1 MALEKP
7 IIPTFSLK
15 ERDRR
20 WSLLRAAM
28 KKANFDALI
37 ALPHEGH
44 WDQFGCDTRYI
55 TQIGGT
61 QTEVGCVL
69 PLGSRRH
76 RRGARRK
83 RNRMVGPGA
92 GLGQRHSPVA
102 PLLWRAGDRSFEGS
116 PRRARRRHRFVRHGP
131 RAGRRRALGDFRKD
145 SHRTAQRQIRQ
156 RHRRYARSS
165 LGKSAEEVAFIE
177 KAAEIIGHANEVLI
191 QHAKVGVGEHELI
204 AEMLR
209 EVVRRGGEPI
219 TMMLFGTGGPEVP
232 WAQRVFTTRK
242 LKPGDLINTE
252 VEGKYAGYIAQAL
265 QPISLGPKPKELE
278 KIFDATKVIFDRML
292 KFLKP
297 GITFGAVAKFYQD
310 EVAAAGYEPDGAL
323 MHGRGLGEDA
333 PMLWG
338 ARKDFPEK
346 DQLIKRRPCVHFEA
360 RLQTRL
366 HARLDPRRRHR
377 GDRSERG
384 EAIGQARTGVCLG
397 IIRFLGDL
405 ETVSQLSFRGE
416 AEESLL
422 ECGCRHEIPR
432 YARDD
437 RWGPLRIVTAPLN
450 SKDAR
455 PWLEASHRR
464 RAPATPCDTNCLYN
478 ISSTLQSHTEEMP

>member
-20 WSLLRAAM
+20 WRRLREEM
-28 KKANFDALI
+28 KKAGFDALI
-37 ALPHEGH
+37 ALPNQGH

-69 PLGSRRH
+69 PLEADVSAVVRGANEIEWWGLAQDWVTDIRPSRRSYGEPVIE
-76 RRGARRK
+76 RLKEIRAER
-83 RNRMVGPGA
+83 VGVI
-92 GLGQRHSPVA
+92 GLSGLVRA
-102 PLLWRAGDRSFEGS
+102 PEGVVPWGTFE
-116 PRRARRRHRFVRHGP
+116 
-131 RAGRRRALGDFRKD
+131 KI
-145 SHRTAQRQIRQ
+145 RTALPHMKFENGTEVMQEVR
-156 RHRRYARSS
+156 AV
-165 LGKSAEEVAFIE
+165 KSGEEVAFIE
-177 KAAEIIGHANEVLI
+177 KAAEIIGYANEALI
-191 QHAKVGVGEHELI
+191 AHAKPGVGEHELI

-209 EVVRRGGEPI
+209 EIVRRGGEPI

-278 KIFDATKVIFDRML
+278 NIFDATKVIFERML

-297 GITFGAVAKFYQD
+297 GITFGAVAKFYRN
-310 EVAAAGYEPDGAL
+310 EVQAAGYEPDGAL

-338 ARKDFPEK
+338 ARVDFPEQ
-346 DQLIKRRPCVHFEA
+346 DQTIKEGHVFILKPACKQGFMRDSIRAGDTVAIEAGGARR
-360 RLQTRL
+360 
-366 HARLDPRRRHR
+366 
-377 GDRSERG
+377 
-384 EAIGQARTGVCLG
+384 LG
-397 IIRFLGDL
+397 KRELAFIA
-405 ETVSQLSFRGE
+405 V
-416 AEESLL
+416 
-422 ECGCRHEIPR
+422 
-432 YARDD
+432 
-437 RWGPLRIVTAPLN
+437 
-450 SKDAR
+450 
-455 PWLEASHRR
+455 
-464 RAPATPCDTNCLYN
+464 
-478 ISSTLQSHTEEMP
+478 

>member
-7 IIPTFSLK
+7 IIPTFSMK

-20 WSLLRAAM
+20 WLLLRGVM
-28 KKANFDALI
+28 KKAGFDALI

-69 PLGSRRH
+69 PLDADVTAVVRGENEIEWWGLAQDWVKDIRPSRRSYGEPVIE
-76 RRGARRK
+76 RLKEIRAK
-83 RNRMVGPGA
+83 RVGVIGLSGMV
-92 GLGQRHSPVA
+92 RA
-102 PLLWRAGDRSFEGS
+102 PEGVVPWGTFEKIRTSLTDVKFDNATDVMQEVRS
-116 PRRARRRHRFVRHGP
+116 V
-131 RAGRRRALGDFRKD
+131 
-145 SHRTAQRQIRQ
+145 
-156 RHRRYARSS
+156 
-165 LGKSAEEVAFIE
+165 KSAEEIAFIE
-177 KAAEIIGHANEVLI
+177 KAAEIIGHANEALI
-191 QHAKVGVGEHELI
+191 QHAKVGVGENELI

-265 QPISLGPKPKELE
+265 QPISLGPKPKDLE

-338 ARKDFPEK
+338 ARKEFPEK
-346 DQLIKRRPCVHFEA
+346 DQVLKEGHVFILKPACRQGFMRDSIRAGDTVAIEANGARRLGKRE
-360 RLQTRL
+360 L
-366 HARLDPRRRHR
+366 
-377 GDRSERG
+377 
-384 EAIGQARTGVCLG
+384 
-397 IIRFLGDL
+397 RF
-405 ETVSQLSFRGE
+405 VS
-416 AEESLL
+416 
-422 ECGCRHEIPR
+422 
-432 YARDD
+432 
-437 RWGPLRIVTAPLN
+437 V
-450 SKDAR
+450 
-455 PWLEASHRR
+455 
-464 RAPATPCDTNCLYN
+464 
-478 ISSTLQSHTEEMP
+478 

>member
-1 MALEKP
+1 LNDEQGNTVALEKP
-7 IIPTFSLK
+7 IIPTFSLT

-20 WSLLRAAM
+20 WSLLRTEM
-28 KKANFDALI
+28 KKANFDTLI

-69 PLGSRRH
+69 PLEADVTAVVRGENEIEWWGLAQDWVTDIRPSRRSYGEPVIE
-76 RRGARRK
+76 RLKEVRAERVGVIALSG
-83 RNRMVGPGA
+83 MV
-92 GLGQRHSPVA
+92 RA
-102 PLLWRAGDRSFEGS
+102 PEGVVPWGTFE
-116 PRRARRRHRFVRHGP
+116 
-131 RAGRRRALGDFRKD
+131 KI
-145 SHRTAQRQIRQ
+145 RTALPNVRFDNATAVMQEVR
-156 RHRRYARSS
+156 AV
-165 LGKSAEEVAFIE
+165 KSAEEVAFIE

-191 QHAKVGVGEHELI
+191 QHAKPGVGEHELI

-278 KIFDATKVIFDRML
+278 KIFDATKFIFDRML
-292 KFLKP
+292 EFLKP
-297 GITFGAVAKFYQD
+297 GITFGEVAKFYQA

-346 DQLIKRRPCVHFEA
+346 DQMLKEGHVFILKPACKQGFMRDSIRAGDTVAIEAGAARRLGKRE
-360 RLQTRL
+360 
-366 HARLDPRRRHR
+366 
-377 GDRSERG
+377 
-384 EAIGQARTGVCLG
+384 
-397 IIRFLGDL
+397 L
-405 ETVSQLSFRGE
+405 EFV
-416 AEESLL
+416 A
-422 ECGCRHEIPR
+422 
-432 YARDD
+432 
-437 RWGPLRIVTAPLN
+437 V
-450 SKDAR
+450 
-455 PWLEASHRR
+455 
-464 RAPATPCDTNCLYN
+464 
-478 ISSTLQSHTEEMP
+478 

>member
-7 IIPTFSLK
+7 IIPTFSMK

-28 KKANFDALI
+28 KKAGFDALI

-69 PLGSRRH
+69 PLEAEVTAVVRGENEIEWWGLAQDWVKDIRPSRRSYGEPVID
-76 RRGARRK
+76 RLKEVRAERVGVIALSG
-83 RNRMVGPGA
+83 MV
-92 GLGQRHSPVA
+92 RA
-102 PLLWRAGDRSFEGS
+102 PEGVVPWGTFEKIRTSLPNVKFANATDVMQEVRS
-116 PRRARRRHRFVRHGP
+116 V
-131 RAGRRRALGDFRKD
+131 
-145 SHRTAQRQIRQ
+145 
-156 RHRRYARSS
+156 
-165 LGKSAEEVAFIE
+165 KSAEEVAFIE

-191 QHAKVGVGEHELI
+191 QHAKVGVGENELI

-265 QPISLGPKPKELE
+265 QPISLGPKPKDLE

-346 DQLIKRRPCVHFEA
+346 DQLIERRTCVYLEA

-377 GDRSERG
+377 GHRSERR
-384 EAIGQARTGVCLG
+384 EAFGQARTEVRLG
-397 IIRFLGDL
+397 MIRFLAAP

-416 AEESLL
+416 AEESL
-422 ECGCRHEIPR
+422 PR
-432 YARDD
+432 MWVKTRD
-437 RWGPLRIVTAPLN
+437 PSLR
-450 SKDAR
+450 SG
-455 PWLEASHRR
+455 
-464 RAPATPCDTNCLYN
+464 
-478 ISSTLQSHTEEMP
+478 

>member
-1 MALEKP
+1 VALEKP

-20 WSLLRAAM
+20 WSLLRAEM
-28 KKANFDALI
+28 KRANFDALI

-69 PLGSRRH
+69 PLEADVTAVVRGENEIEWWGLAQDWVTDIRPSRRSYGEPVIE
-76 RRGARRK
+76 RLKEVRAERVGVIALSG
-83 RNRMVGPGA
+83 MV
-92 GLGQRHSPVA
+92 RA
-102 PLLWRAGDRSFEGS
+102 PEGVVPWGTFE
-116 PRRARRRHRFVRHGP
+116 
-131 RAGRRRALGDFRKD
+131 KI
-145 SHRTAQRQIRQ
+145 RTALPHVKFENATAVMQEVR
-156 RHRRYARSS
+156 AV
-165 LGKSAEEVAFIE
+165 KSAEEVTFIE

-191 QHAKVGVGEHELI
+191 AHAKPGVGEHELI

-209 EVVRRGGEPI
+209 EIVRRGGEPI

-242 LKPGDLINTE
+242 LRPGDLINTE

-278 KIFDATKVIFDRML
+278 KIFDATKVIFDLMV
-292 KFLKP
+292 KFVKP

-346 DQLIKRRPCVHFEA
+346 DQMLKEGHVFILKPACKQGFMRDSIRAGDTVAIEAGGARRLGKRE
-360 RLQTRL
+360 
-366 HARLDPRRRHR
+366 
-377 GDRSERG
+377 
-384 EAIGQARTGVCLG
+384 
-397 IIRFLGDL
+397 L
-405 ETVSQLSFRGE
+405 EFV
-416 AEESLL
+416 A
-422 ECGCRHEIPR
+422 
-432 YARDD
+432 
-437 RWGPLRIVTAPLN
+437 V
-450 SKDAR
+450 
-455 PWLEASHRR
+455 
-464 RAPATPCDTNCLYN
+464 
-478 ISSTLQSHTEEMP
+478 